1 MKITLNKNPKVKP
14 DSTSLGFGKFFTDHM
29 LVMDYENGNWKEPEI
44 IPYGPFALEPS
55 TCVLHYGQGIFEGLK
70 AYKNEKNEI
79 TLFRPRDNFN
89 RMNKGALRMCMPTL
103 DVDLVLK
110 SLNELLLLEKDWI
123 PSNPGTS
130 LYIRPTLIAKD
141 AMLGVHPGHEYR
153 FFIILSPVGAYYA
166 AGLKPT
172 KILVEEQY
180 VRAPLGGTGEVKC
193 MGNYAASL
201 LAGDLA
207 NKKGYAQ
214 ALWLDAKERKYAEEV
229 GAMNIFFVIDGVVKT
244 PALVGSILPG
254 ITRDSVIKILKAEN
268 IPIEETRISTDEIES
283 SIKKGTLTE
292 IFGSGTAA
300 VISPVGVLGMH
311 GKDNII
317 NNFEMG
323 KITEFLY
330 DKLTGI
336 QCGRYPDPFGWV
348 VKIAQK

>member
-1 MKITLNKNPKVKP
+1 MNIVLNKNPKVKP
-14 DSTSLGFGKFFTDHM
+14 DSASLGFGKFFTDHM
-29 LVMDYENGNWKEPEI
+29 LVMDYENGKWKEPEI
-44 IPYGPFALEPS
+44 LPYAPFAMDPS

-70 AYKNEKNEI
+70 AYRNDKNEI
-79 TLFRPRDNFN
+79 TLFRPRDNFI
-89 RMNKGALRMCMPTL
+89 RMNKGALRMCMPTI

-110 SLNELLLLEKDWI
+110 SLKELLLLEKDWI
-123 PSNPGTS
+123 PSAPGTS
-130 LYIRPTLIAKD
+130 LYIRPTMIAKD

-166 AGLKPT
+166 SGLKPT

-207 NKKGYAQ
+207 NQKGYAQ
-214 ALWLDAKERKYAEEV
+214 ALWLDAKERKYVEEV
-229 GAMNIFFVIDGVVKT
+229 GAMNIFFVIDGIVKT

-268 IPIEETRISTDEIES
+268 IPVEETRISTDEIELGL
-283 SIKKGTLTE
+283 KNNTLKE
-292 IFGSGTAA
+292 VFGSGTAA
-300 VISPVGVLGMH
+300 VISPVGVLAIH

-330 DKLTGI
+330 DRLTGI

-348 VKIAQK
+348 VKIA